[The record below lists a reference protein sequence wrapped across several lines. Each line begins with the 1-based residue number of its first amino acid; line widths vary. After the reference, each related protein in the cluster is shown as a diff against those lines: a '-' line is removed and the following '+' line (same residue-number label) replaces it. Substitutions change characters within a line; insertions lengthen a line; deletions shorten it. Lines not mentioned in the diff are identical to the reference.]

1 MTDPLDVLRDPIRPV
16 DPDPG
21 FAAALRARLE
31 ALVLAPREEIEEEH
45 PVTVTVPN
53 PAHPLT
59 PYLAVPDAA
68 AALDFYERAFGG
80 VRQGSPI
87 TMPDGRVGHAE
98 IVVGGAVVMLADEFP
113 EMGLRAPAPRQV
125 SVSLRLEVSDPD
137 AVVERAAE
145 LGAVVERPV
154 TDSPYGRSGVV
165 VDPAGHRWMVS
176 RSPDGAVLRPGDLA
190 SCSLWT
196 PNVVAAER
204 FYGSVLGWQVDSDPT
219 ATAPSAATRA
229 VAADRSTLLCR
240 WAVSDVDAAVAA
252 VRAAGGTATDPEDRA
267 DGRVA
272 DCTDD
277 QGLHFALTT
286 ATGPARDTTAPGEL
300 AYVTLRFPD
309 TVRARAFYG
318 TVLGWRF
325 TPGREPGH
333 WNVADT
339 AAGVAQGAED
349 AAPTAVPMFTV
360 PDVRA
365 ATARV
370 RDAGG
375 TATDPAFAGY
385 GTTADCTDD
394 QGAPFRLTEL

>member
-21 FAAALRARLE
+21 FAATLRERLE
-31 ALVLAPREEIEEEH
+31 ALLLAPHQEEP
-45 PVTVTVPN
+45 PVTVTDT
-53 PAHPLT
+53 APLT

-68 AALDFYERAFGG
+68 AALDFYERAFGA
-80 VRQGSPI
+80 VRRGTPI
-87 TMPDGRVGHAE
+87 TMADGRIGHAE
-98 IVVGGAVVMLADEFP
+98 ILVGGALVMLADEFP
-113 EMGLRAPAPRQV
+113 EMGLRAPAPQQV
-125 SVSLRLEVSDPD
+125 SVSLRLEVPDPD
-137 AVVERAAE
+137 AVVERAAR

-154 TDSPYGRSGVV
+154 TDSPYGRGGVV

-176 RSPDGAVLRPGDLA
+176 RGTATVGPGELDHWA
-190 SCSLWT
+190 LWT
-196 PNVVAAER
+196 PDVVAAER
-204 FYGSVLGWQVDSDPT
+204 FYGEVLE
-219 ATAPSAATRA
+219 TAPPVSAAEQA
-229 VAADRSTLLCR
+229 TLFCR
-240 WAVSDVDAAVAA
+240 WAVPDVDAAVAA
-252 VRAAGGTATDPEDRA
+252 VRAAGGTAEEPVDSE

-277 QGLHFALTT
+277 QGLRFALTT
-286 ATGPARDTTAPGEL
+286 PSGPARDTTAPGEL

-309 TVRARAFYG
+309 TLRARAFYG

-333 WNVADT
+333 WNVAET
-339 AAGVAQGAED
+339 AAGIAEGAG
-349 AAPTAVPMFTV
+349 PTAVPMFAV

-365 ATARV
+365 AAALV

-385 GTTADCTDD
+385 GTSTDCRDD
-394 QGAPFRLTEL
+394 QGAPFWLTEFQPR

>member
-1 MTDPLDVLRDPIRPV
+1 MTDPLDVLRDPIRPA

-21 FAAALRARLE
+21 FAAALRERLE
-31 ALVLAPREEIEEEH
+31 SLVLAPRDEPEEH

-53 PAHPLT
+53 PPTAPLT

-80 VRQGSPI
+80 IRQGAPI
-87 TMPDGRVGHAE
+87 TMPDGRIGHAE
-98 IVVGGAVVMLADEFP
+98 IVVGGALVMLADEFP
-113 EMGLRAPAPRQV
+113 EMGLRAPAPHQV
-125 SVSLRLEVSDPD
+125 SVSLRLEVPDPD
-137 AVVERAAE
+137 AVVDRAAG
-145 LGAVVERPV
+145 LGATVERPV
-154 TDSPYGRSGVV
+154 TDSPYGRGGVV

-176 RSPDGAVLRPGDLA
+176 RSPDGATLRPGDLGY
-190 SCSLWT
+190 CSLWT
-196 PNVVAAER
+196 PDVVAAER
-204 FYGSVLGWQVDSDPT
+204 FYGTVLGWQVDSDHAVTSLSAPT
-219 ATAPSAATRA
+219 GLFG
-229 VAADRSTLLCR
+229 ADGSTLFCC

-252 VRAAGGTATDPEDRA
+252 VRAAGGTAADPEDRPY
-267 DGRVA
+267 GRLA

-277 QGLHFALTT
+277 QGLRFAVCT

-309 TVRARAFYG
+309 TTRARAFYG

-333 WNVADT
+333 WNVAET
-339 AAGVAQGAED
+339 AAGIAEGTE
-349 AAPTAVPMFTV
+349 ATAVPMFAV
-360 PDVRA
+360 ADVRA
-365 ATARV
+365 AAARV

-385 GTTADCTDD
+385 GTSTECTDD
-394 QGAPFRLTEL
+394 QGAPFWLAEF